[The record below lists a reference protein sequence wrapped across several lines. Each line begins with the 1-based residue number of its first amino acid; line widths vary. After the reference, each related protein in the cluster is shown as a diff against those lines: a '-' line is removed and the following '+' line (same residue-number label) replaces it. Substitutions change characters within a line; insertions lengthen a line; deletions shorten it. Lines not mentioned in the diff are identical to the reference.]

1 MGTTRCAF
9 ALHFSYLTVSK
20 ESGSLFFMHPYLFC
34 MLALARHI
42 VAISNFTPVVDIGYA
57 QYQGSYDFGT
67 NMTWDSLRPVTHW

>member
-1 MGTTRCAF
+1 
-9 ALHFSYLTVSK
+9 
-20 ESGSLFFMHPYLFC
+20 